1 MKNEVTASPLHGE
14 GNLSISNK
22 KVVPAAKKGFQQ
34 KFIYYGSQ
42 HLYTYKNKEFG
53 EAFLTCYIGNN
64 ASVIKAI
71 NSRYLHEENGKYY
84 LITTNEAR
92 YKSWYKQFNINTITG
107 EIEAIIKESDT
118 LIKQRGKIVN
128 TLKAFDRI
136 YKPLYYKKKVSCFF
150 GTLTDVPAAKI
161 TIRMFMANLKKALKR
176 SGINF
181 LSYVWVNEVK
191 YKPDAK
197 GKELPI
203 HIHYHFVLATERIEV
218 TGEGLPTCLSAS
230 YLTDMYGRRAS
241 VKFIKGGEACL
252 NYCSK
257 YISKN
262 GDLENGITLG
272 LRRYGASRNISV
284 EAKAYKSKNK
294 TI

>member
-1 MKNEVTASPLHGE
+1 MVSPLHGE
-14 GNLSISNK
+14 ENSLKSEK
-22 KVVPAAKKGFQQ
+22 KVVRGAKKGV
-34 KFIYYGSQ
+34 IPEHLYYKSE
-42 HLYTYKNKEFG
+42 HLYTYKNSSFG
-53 EAFLTCYIGNN
+53 EAFLTCYIEHN

-92 YKSWYKQFNINTITG
+92 YKSWYKQFNVNTSTG
-107 EIEAIIKESDT
+107 EIEAIIKETDS
-118 LIKQRGKIVN
+118 LIRQRGKIIN

-136 YKPLYYKKKVSCFF
+136 YKPLYYRKKVSCFF
-150 GTLTDVPAAKI
+150 GTLTDLPGANI

-176 SGINF
+176 SGINL
-181 LSYVWVNEVK
+181 LSYCWVNEVK
-191 YKPDAK
+191 YKYDAK

-203 HIHYHFVLATERIEV
+203 HVHYHFVLATERIEV
-218 TGEGLPTCLSAS
+218 TGGKLPEALSSA
-230 YLTDMYGRRAS
+230 YLTEMYGRIAS
-241 VKFIKGGEACL
+241 VTFIKGGDACL
-252 NYCSK
+252 RYCSK

-262 GDLENGITLG
+262 GDIENGITLG

>member
-1 MKNEVTASPLHGE
+1 MKNEVTVSPLYGE
-14 GNLSISNK
+14 GNLSKSNK

-34 KFIYYGSQ
+34 EFIYYGSQ

-53 EAFLTCYIGNN
+53 EAFLTCYINNN

-71 NSRYLHEENGKYY
+71 NSRYLHHENGKYY

-107 EIEAIIKESDT
+107 EIEAIIKETDS
-118 LIKQRGKIVN
+118 LIRQRGKIIN
-128 TLKAFDRI
+128 SLKAFDRI

-241 VKFIKGGEACL
+241 VTFIKGGDACL
-252 NYCSK
+252 RYCSK

-262 GDLENGITLG
+262 GDIENGITLG
-272 LRRYGASRNISV
+272 LRRYGASRDISA

>member
-14 GNLSISNK
+14 GNLSKSNK
-22 KVVPAAKKGFQQ
+22 KVVPAAKNGFQQ

-71 NSRYLHEENGKYY
+71 NSRYLHHENGKYY

-203 HIHYHFVLATERIEV
+203 HIHYHFVLAIERIEV

-252 NYCSK
+252 RYCSK

-262 GDLENGITLG
+262 GDIENGITLG
-272 LRRYGASRNISV
+272 LRRYGASRDISG
-284 EAKAYKSKNK
+284 EAKAFKQSKK
-294 TI
+294 